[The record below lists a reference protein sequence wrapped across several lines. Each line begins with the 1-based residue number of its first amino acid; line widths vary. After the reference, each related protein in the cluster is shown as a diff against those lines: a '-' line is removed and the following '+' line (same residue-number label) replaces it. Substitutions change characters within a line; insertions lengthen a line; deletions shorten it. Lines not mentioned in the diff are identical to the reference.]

1 MQMATGRRAAR
12 ADFADLLASADIL
25 PGLRL
30 DFGQMP
36 VQRKKRL
43 ADAGQIMLDDDQV
56 AVEIQPGAVG
66 YSLPVIPSDDHDAV
80 RRGEDGRA
88 RGVVEFHAVM
98 RLARPI
104 LGTAVRIGGVNRDG
118 SRQRDGTLQQE
129 VTGLDAITGGR
140 ITGDGGGAGEQG
152 SGGAEGGQGGGG
164 AGAQGGGGAGGQGSR
179 GAGEQGS
186 RRFRRPITGNS

>member
-56 AVEIQPGAVG
+56 AVEIRPGAEVCC
-66 YSLPVIPSDDHDAV
+66 LIIPGDDHDAV

-104 LGTAVRIGGVNRDG
+104 LGTAVRIGGVNRDRSG
-118 SRQRDGTLQQE
+118 QRDGTLQQE
-129 VTGLDAITGGR
+129 VTGLEAISDCR
-140 ITGDGGGAGEQG
+140 IAGNGSGAGERG
-152 SGGAEGGQGGGG
+152 SGGAEGG
-164 AGAQGGGGAGGQGSR
+164 QGGGGAGGQGSR

>member
-80 RRGEDGRA
+80 RCGEDGRT
-88 RGVVEFHAVM
+88 GSIVEFHAVM

-104 LGTAVRIGGVNRDG
+104 LRAAVRIGGVNRDRSG
-118 SRQRDGTLQQE
+118 QRDGTLQQE
-129 VTGLDAITGGR
+129 VTGLEAISDCR
-140 ITGDGGGAGEQG
+140 IAGNGSGAGERG
-152 SGGAEGGQGGGG
+152 SGGAGG
-164 AGAQGGGGAGGQGSR
+164 QGGGGAGGQGSR
-179 GAGEQGS
+179 RAGGQGGSGAREQGS